1 MARRERLAPIEGSA
15 VESSWARRGAWRV
28 RSGGIRPAGQVRI
41 EHQMKMHEYQAK
53 DILARYGIPVQPGQI
68 ATTPEQAEQI
78 ARELG
83 VPVVIKAQVYVGG
96 RGKAGGIQFG
106 DTPEQ
111 AREAA
116 RRVLGMDIKGL
127 TVEKVLVV
135 PRIAIKEEYYAGIVL
150 DRASKAPVV
159 MVSAAGGVD
168 IEEVAATTPERI
180 IKQPIDMRWGLPAFM
195 ARDLLAQAGVPH
207 VVVARGGA
215 ILAALARAFM
225 ESDASLA
232 EINPLALT
240 EDGQVLAAD
249 AKILIDDNALVRQ
262 PEYAA
267 WAEPEEANPLEYE
280 AKAAGLTY
288 VKLDGDVGVIGN
300 GAGLV
305 MTTLD
310 MVARAGGKPAN
321 FLDIGGGAR
330 ADVMKKALLFVAR
343 DPQVKGI
350 LVNIFG
356 GITRGEE
363 VARGIIMAQA
373 ELPQGMPIVAR
384 LSGTGAEE
392 GRALLADAG
401 LTWGADMRDAA
412 QKIVAAL
419 AARGK

>member
-1 MARRERLAPIEGSA
+1 
-15 VESSWARRGAWRV
+15 
-28 RSGGIRPAGQVRI
+28 
-41 EHQMKMHEYQAK
+41 MKIHEYQAK
-53 DILARYGIPVQPGQI
+53 EILARYGIPVQPGKV

-78 ARELG
+78 AREFG
-83 VPVVIKAQVYVGG
+83 EPVVIKAQVYVGG

-116 RRVLGMDIKGL
+116 SRVLGIDIKGL
-127 TVEKVLVV
+127 TVEKVLVT
-135 PRIAIKEEYYAGIVL
+135 PKIAIKEEYYAGVVL
-150 DRASKAPVV
+150 DRASKAPLV

-168 IEEVAATTPERI
+168 IEEVAEKTPEKIVR
-180 IKQPIDMRWGLPAFM
+180 QAIDVRWGLHPFQ
-195 ARDLLAQAGVPH
+195 ARELLAKAGVPH
-207 VVVARGGA
+207 TVVARGGA
-215 ILAALARAFM
+215 ILAALARAYVAC
-225 ESDASLA
+225 DATLA

-240 EDGQVLAAD
+240 ADGQVLAAD

-262 PEYAA
+262 KEYAG
-267 WAEPEEANPLEYE
+267 WAEPEETNPLEYE
-280 AKAAGLTY
+280 AKQEGLTY
-288 VKLDGDVGVIGN
+288 VKLDGDVGIIGN

-321 FLDIGGGAR
+321 FLDIGGGAK
-330 ADVMKKALLFVAR
+330 AEVMRKALLFVAR
-343 DPQVKGI
+343 DPDVQGI

-363 VARGIIMAQA
+363 VARGIIMAQQ
-373 ELPQGMPIVAR
+373 ELPKGMPIVAR

-401 LTWGADMRDAA
+401 LTWGADMRDGA
-412 QKIVAAL
+412 QKIVAEIKA
-419 AARGK
+419 AGARG